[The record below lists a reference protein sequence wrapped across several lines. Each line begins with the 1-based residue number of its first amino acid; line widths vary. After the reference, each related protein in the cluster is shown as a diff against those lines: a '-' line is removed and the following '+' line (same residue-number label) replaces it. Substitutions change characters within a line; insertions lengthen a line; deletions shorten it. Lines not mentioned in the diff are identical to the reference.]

1 MHIVKLIFISLLL
14 QVSLYSL
21 TLQQYH
27 LIKEIYSLGSKF
39 NLGLTMSAIVL
50 AESNAGKYK
59 ITINHNTVDCGI
71 FMINSK
77 TLANDHWNQSRIC
90 ERLILDNKFS
100 FSVAL
105 KRFKYFYNYYRSKG
119 LSKGVAWKRAIM
131 SYHSGWDYKQ
141 GTKYYKKI
149 VHNIKYIN
157 KLIKRRSDVK

>member
-1 MHIVKLIFISLLL
+1 MRIVKLIYTLLFL

-27 LIKEIYSLGSKF
+27 LLKEVYNLGSKF

-50 AESNAGKYK
+50 AESDAGKYK
-59 ITINHNTVDCGI
+59 ITINHDTVDCGV

-77 TLANDHWNQSRIC
+77 TLSNNHWNQSRIC
-90 ERLILDNKFS
+90 ERLILDDKFS
-100 FSVAL
+100 FSVAI

-119 LSKGVAWKRAIM
+119 FSKGISWKRAIM
-131 SYHSGWDYKQ
+131 SYHAGWNYKQ

-149 VHNIKYIN
+149 VHNIKYIS
-157 KLIKRRSDVK
+157 KLIKRRENVR